1 MRDEYTV
8 LQNDDTAFLRKTY
21 TFSKDI
27 PYKELDSNLDDRE
40 GSGLF
45 FSISTC
51 RISRILMRIP
61 LTEFL
66 LTMSNKTGTTRGEG
80 SAYPSRT
87 FDIIKVTQNFKRGDI
102 INFSLVLFLQ
112 ADTLYQRCSVKIHK
126 HLQIVYSYR
135 YIIPCLLA
143 WVMLREY

>member
-8 LQNDDTAFLRKTY
+8 LKNDDTTFLRKTY
-21 TFSKDI
+21 TFFKDI
-27 PYKELDSNLDDRE
+27 PYKELDSDLDDRE

-51 RISRILMRIP
+51 RISRILMITP
-61 LTEFL
+61 FTEFL

-112 ADTLYQRCSVKIHK
+112 ADTLYQRYSVKIHK

-135 YIIPCLLA
+135 YIIPCLLT